1 MKIMEWM
8 KMVKFQFQW
17 FQSLINRISRSKSI
31 VLQLIW
37 KRGNNLIKFIED
49 LIVLYLMEFK
59 ILFIVK
65 KIHKKI
71 SLLNKYKLL
80 ENKT

>member
-17 FQSLINRISRSKSI
+17 FQSLINRIFRSKSI

>member
-8 KMVKFQFQW
+8 KMVKFLFQW
-17 FQSLINRISRSKSI
+17 FQSLINRIFRSKSI